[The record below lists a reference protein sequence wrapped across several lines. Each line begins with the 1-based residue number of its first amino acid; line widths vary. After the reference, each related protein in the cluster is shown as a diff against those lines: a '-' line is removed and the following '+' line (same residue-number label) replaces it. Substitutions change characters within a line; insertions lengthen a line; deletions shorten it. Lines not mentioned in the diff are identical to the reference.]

1 MLYFYFFCLAT
12 VALCAVLAD
21 GGSSTVFTVAFLPKV
36 FADARPGF
44 RERVLFIGTQFSILY
59 TSMFLPKVFADA
71 RPGVRFVYVCVRVCA
86 RARMCRAAVNQTRCE
101 AMQL

>member
-1 MLYFYFFCLAT
+1 MEAPPHFTIIFMLSNFYFCSIFIFFCLAT

-44 RERVLFIGTQFSILY
+44 R
-59 TSMFLPKVFADA
+59 
-71 RPGVRFVYVCVRVCA
+71 FVYVCVCMRA
-86 RARMCRAAVNQTRCE
+86 RANVSHGSEPNAV
-101 AMQL
+101 